1 MTIERWNPEESMSRQ
16 EQFILRRLKR
26 NGKLYA
32 FLRLQRH
39 RLFDEAFQAE
49 LEGMYRD
56 TDAGKDAN
64 APALMAMVLLLQA
77 YAGASDATAI
87 ELSLLDLRWQMVLG
101 CLGATEP
108 LFSQGAPLCANVTE
122 TAPRVEITVELAR
135 ETKAFDP
142 KKLPKALRVAMDSS
156 PLEGAG
162 RSEDT
167 INLLAHA
174 GRKIV
179 ACAANLLGWTEER
192 VGVEAGAPL
201 LLESSVKKGLDLN
214 WSDPDEKAEA
224 IPMLLEQLTNLE
236 QWVAERLPEELHR
249 PPLRE
254 HVATLH
260 QIIEQD
266 LEPDPNDPGGAPS
279 RIRQGVAEDRRVS
292 IEDKEM
298 RHGRKTKSKR
308 FNGYKRHLAI
318 DLDTVL
324 VLAVAVLPANR
335 PEQDAAP
342 SLVEDIAAQ
351 GRTIDALYI
360 DRGYINAPIV
370 DEIRARRGLVVCRPW
385 IARNGEHFSKSA
397 FTINMRDR
405 TITCPAGEQQ
415 RFELGSA
422 VEFPATTCHACPL
435 RAKCTDAAPGR
446 GRKVETAANEP
457 LQHQLR
463 KRAATPAGRRQLRE
477 RVPVEHRQAHTCRRQ
492 GRRARYLGARK
503 NQFDLRRASAIANCG
518 CQSPTSPEWRTTRGG
533 VRCKASRGVRR
544 AGRVRVGAAGRDRS
558 VSARDRAT

>member
-1 MTIERWNPEESMSRQ
+1 MTIERWQPEETISRQ
-16 EQFILRRLKR
+16 EQFILKRLKR
-26 NGKLYA
+26 NGKLYG

-39 RLFDEAFQAE
+39 RLFDEDFQAE
-49 LEGMYRD
+49 LAGMYRD
-56 TDAGKDAN
+56 TGAGKDAN
-64 APALMAMVLLLQA
+64 PPALLAMVVLLQA
-77 YAGASDATAI
+77 YAGVSDATAV

-108 LFSQGAPLCANVTE
+108 VFSQGALFAFRERLIEADLDRRLLERT
-122 TAPRVEITVELAR
+122 IELAR
-135 ETKAFDP
+135 ETKAFDF
-142 KKLPKALRVAMDSS
+142 KKLPKTLRVAMDSS

-162 RSEDT
+162 RVEDT

-179 ACAANLLGWTEER
+179 ACAAKLLGWSEER
-192 VGVEAGAPL
+192 VCREAGIPL

-224 IPMLLEQLTNLE
+224 IPTLLAQLTDLE
-236 QWVAERLPEELHR
+236 QWIAEHLPEEIGR
-249 PPLRE
+249 PPLQE
-254 HVATLH
+254 HVATLR
-260 QIIEQD
+260 QVIDQD
-266 LEPDPNDPGGAPS
+266 LEPDPDHPGGGPA

-318 DLDTVL
+318 DLDTIL

-351 GRTIDALYI
+351 GRTIGELYI

-370 DEIRARRGLVVCRPW
+370 DEIRARRGLIVCRPW
-385 IARNGEHFSKSA
+385 IARNGKLFPKSA
-397 FTINMRDR
+397 FTINIRDR
-405 TITCPAGEQQ
+405 TITCPAGQRQ
-415 RFELGSA
+415 RFEFDSA
-422 VEFPATTCHACPL
+422 VEFPVEACRSCPL
-435 RAKCTDAAPGR
+435 RAKCTDAGPDR
-446 GRKVETAANEP
+446 GRKVAIAANEA
-457 LQHQLR
+457 LQQQLR
-463 KRAATPAGRRQLRE
+463 KRAATPAGRRRLRD

-492 GRRARYLGARK
+492 GRRARYFGARK
-503 NQFDLRRASAIANCG
+503 NVFDLRRASAVTNLEVI
-518 CQSPTSPEWRTTRGG
+518 
-533 VRCKASRGVRR
+533 SRRLDALQAAAVLRR
-544 AGRVRVGAAGRDRS
+544 AA
-558 VSARDRAT
+558 